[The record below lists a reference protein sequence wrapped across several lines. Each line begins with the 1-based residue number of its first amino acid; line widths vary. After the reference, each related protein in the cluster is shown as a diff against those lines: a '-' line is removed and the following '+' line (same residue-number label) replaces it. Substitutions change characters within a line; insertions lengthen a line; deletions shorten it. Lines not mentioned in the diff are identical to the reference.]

1 MGLARLARFQF
12 LPRQTLLSPIRGFAA
27 SLLFCATLGLKRM
40 SHAKA
45 ARGTHSPSRRFASTV
60 TLRLACV
67 LLLFVLHMDFQFFPS
82 VVFGT

>member
-1 MGLARLARFQF
+1 
-12 LPRQTLLSPIRGFAA
+12 
-27 SLLFCATLGLKRM
+27 M